1 MYAAIREN
9 YGGRVALATD
19 FMVINVT
26 KDEIVTR
33 DAIVSEHAW
42 PNKSEH
48 DDFGKAE
55 RKSRPNMPEWI
66 REKQVFP
73 KF

>member
-9 YGGRVALATD
+9 YAGRLALATA

-42 PNKSEH
+42 PNKAEH
-48 DDFGKAE
+48 DDFGEAE
-55 RKSRPNMPEWI
+55 RKTRPNMPEWI